1 MGRVS
6 FRSFFFLDNRICSR
20 ITHIKMGCLQ
30 VSGSAIGQFSVLIC
44 SPLSQAL
51 VGWPI
56 EPHFTSLSSQAER
69 EKEIG
74 RRGERGGGRL
84 QSIAR
89 KYRFRCDAPHLI
101 RTPETENDEIMAIIS
116 DPRLAPRAKS
126 YCKNFFPD
134 STCFAPPLLE
144 GSRETRRAVR
154 TGETTVLRSTKRRS
168 A

>member
-6 FRSFFFLDNRICSR
+6 FRSFFFFDNRICSR

-69 EKEIG
+69 EGDREG
-74 RRGERGGGRL
+74 EERGGGDCKALRENTD
-84 QSIAR
+84 
-89 KYRFRCDAPHLI
+89 FDAMPHI
-101 RTPETENDEIMAIIS
+101 
-116 DPRLAPRAKS
+116 
-126 YCKNFFPD
+126 
-134 STCFAPPLLE
+134 
-144 GSRETRRAVR
+144 
-154 TGETTVLRSTKRRS
+154 
-168 A
+168 